1 MNTADVTTS
10 RHHPSWREIRDS
22 FLADPDVQQAYLELE
37 PRFAVVRQ
45 LIALREEGGVPPS
58 GVNPWAQHRRSRC

>member
-45 LIALREEGGVPPS
+45 LIALREERGWSQGNLPTAP
-58 GVNPWAQHRRSRC
+58 A